1 MLALIIFTPLDN
13 FVHKL
18 IKMYLNPSKRNEMEM
33 AMLMWLDLE
42 LWWRRVWLICRAA
55 SNDKEQATGNS
66 LPDVSIP
73 LQNPYDSIDMWR
85 DLTVWGATR

>member
-42 LWWRRVWLICRAA
+42 L
-55 SNDKEQATGNS
+55 
-66 LPDVSIP
+66 
-73 LQNPYDSIDMWR
+73 
-85 DLTVWGATR
+85 